1 MYIPIPGRSD
11 IKLRLINE
19 TGIQGEARKESLRR
33 VFQEDGTAC
42 EKSGRLKLGWS
53 IWA

>member
-11 IKLRLINE
+11 IELRLINE
-19 TGIQGEARKESLRR
+19 TGIQGEAHKESLRR